1 MGHRPDWNDKDF
13 KKKAVRKFAD
23 GGEVLSEAD
32 RIAQENARE
41 MSTVKDVNLSTDP
54 AKEAEKAA
62 AKDKKKMLRDL
73 LAESSASG
81 ASYGFASGLSQGL
94 GRGARMFNKD

>member
-32 RIAQENARE
+32 RIAQEDARE
-41 MSTVKDVNLSTDP
+41 LSTVKDVTTGTEGS
-54 AKEAEKAA
+54 AKDTS
-62 AKDKKKMLRDL
+62 AKDKKKLLRDA
-73 LAESSASG
+73 LADTGSSAP
-81 ASYGFASGLSQGL
+81 SYGFASGLSQGL